1 MSKEGDKLKIRVL
14 GCSGGIAKGV
24 ATTSFLIDDDILI
37 DAGTGVGDLS
47 ITEMKRIKHIFITH
61 SHLDHVCSIALLID
75 TLFDHLVGQPIIV
88 HAQRSTIKILKE
100 HVLNW
105 AIWPDFTVLPNKSR
119 AVLKMKAMSKGSTL
133 DIDGRSIEMI
143 EVNHSVPAVAYRVE
157 SQGKSFAFSGD
168 TTTNETLWA
177 ALNKHD
183 NLDLLFVEAAFAN
196 KDAEIARLAFHY
208 CPQTLAEDLPKLR
221 HWPKVHIS
229 HLKPGDE
236 KRIMKECQKALPDWK
251 LHQLKSGDRFKL

>member
-1 MSKEGDKLKIRVL
+1 MSKKGEKLKIRVL

-47 ITEMKRIKHIFITH
+47 IKEMRRIRHIFITH
-61 SHLDHVCSIALLID
+61 SHLDHICSIALLAD
-75 TLFDHLVGQPIIV
+75 TLFDQLVGQPLTV
-88 HAQRSTIKILKE
+88 YAERSTIKVLKE
-100 HVLNW
+100 HIFNW
-105 AIWPDFTVLPNKSR
+105 AIWPDFTALPNKSK
-119 AVLKMKAMSKGSTL
+119 AVLKLKAMSKKTPL
-133 DIDGRSIEMI
+133 EIEGRRIEMI
-143 EVNHSVPAVAYRVE
+143 AVNHSVPAVAYRVE

-168 TTTNETLWA
+168 TASNDTFWS

-196 KDAEIARLAFHY
+196 KDAELARLAFHY
-208 CPQTLAEDLPKLR
+208 CSQTLADDLLKLKHR
-221 HWPKVHIS
+221 PKVCVS

-236 KRIMKECQKALPDWK
+236 KRIMKECNKALPDWG